1 MNLPIDAAIAATSA
15 TLLDG
20 AAAPPSL
27 RVSTD
32 TRTILPGDTFL
43 ALRGERF
50 DAHDFVLE
58 AVRRGAGMIVIDRP
72 QSRVPGAATM
82 LVRDTQ
88 AAYMA
93 LAGAA
98 RALFHGRV
106 VGITGS
112 TGKTT
117 TKAFLAQLLPE
128 KFGERVAA
136 TPSNENNEIG
146 VSRLLLSASNEA
158 HDVLVVELGAR
169 HFGDVEALVEIARP
183 DTGILTNVGDAH
195 VEIMGSRER
204 LEETKWGLFARG
216 AHAIL
221 NANDEVSLRRAPT
234 LAHPPHW
241 FAAAGSAALDSLP
254 SAAVCTVLGKSTL
267 SYRSDTG
274 NAEFGVDVRV
284 PGWHNRANLAA
295 AIAGA
300 TELGVPLAAIAARI
314 PELQLPGG
322 RYDRLTLSGIRLIYD
337 AYNANANGMIA
348 ALDAFAGEAAVRR
361 IAVLASMAELGA
373 ESRSLHERVGA
384 HAAARVDMLLV
395 SGEYAADLTRG
406 ARRGGLSERQ
416 IVQIATNADAARWL
430 REHVRNDDVVL
441 LKGSR
446 KYKLEEIVEELRT

>member
-27 RVSTD
+27 RMSTD

-50 DAHDFVLE
+50 DAHDFVAE
-58 AVRRGAGMIVIDRP
+58 AVRRGAGMIVVDRP
-72 QSRVPGAATM
+72 QARVPGAATM

-93 LAGAA
+93 LAAAA

-117 TKAFLAQLLPE
+117 TKAFLTKVLAE
-128 KFGERVAA
+128 KFGDRIAA
-136 TPSNENNEIG
+136 THSNENNEIG
-146 VSRLLLSASNEA
+146 VSKLLLSASNEE
-158 HDVLVVELGAR
+158 HDVLVIEMGAR
-169 HFGDVEALVEIARP
+169 HFGDVEVLVDIARP
-183 DTGILTNVGDAH
+183 EIGILTNVGDAH

-204 LEETKWGLFARG
+204 LEATKWALFARG
-216 AHAIL
+216 AAAIL
-221 NANDEVSLRRAPT
+221 NASDEVSRRRAPM
-234 LAHPPHW
+234 LAGSPHW
-241 FAAAGSAALDSLP
+241 FAAEDASSLDLPPSGSSY
-254 SAAVCTVLGKSTL
+254 TVLGKNRL
-267 SYRSDTG
+267 SYRSPTEHVEID
-274 NAEFGVDVRV
+274 VDVRV

-295 AIAGA
+295 AISAA
-300 TELGVPLAAIAARI
+300 TELGVPLPEIAACI
-314 PELQLPGG
+314 PDLQLPGG
-322 RYDRLTLSGIRLIYD
+322 RYDRLTLHGIRIIYD

-348 ALDAFAGEAAVRR
+348 ALDAFAGEAAARR
-361 IAVLASMAELGA
+361 IAVLASMAELGD
-373 ESRSLHERVGA
+373 ESPSLHERVGA

-416 IVQIATNADAARWL
+416 IVQIATNAEAARWL
-430 REHVRNDDVVL
+430 REHVSDDDVVL